1 MDLRAFLGLTG
12 FYRKFVHHYATLA
25 SPLTDSL
32 QHKQFTW
39 TSTAQEA
46 FQILQAHM
54 AKSPTLCLPDFQQLF
69 TVETNA
75 SVVVVGVV
83 LSQANHPITFFSKKM
98 CPHLQSASLY
108 VREMHVIT

>member
-1 MDLRAFLGLTG
+1 MG

-25 SPLTDSL
+25 SPLTDLL

-39 TSTAQEA
+39 TSATQEA

-54 AKSPTLCLPDFQQLF
+54 EKIPTLRLPDFQQPF
-69 TVETNA
+69 TVETDA
-75 SVVVVGVV
+75 SVIAVGAI

-98 CPHLQSASLY
+98 CPCLQSASFY
-108 VREMHVIT
+108 VREMHAITKAIKKWR